1 MNVAAVSIVER
12 KKCQKPDNCR
22 NYGIASRSRNNSI
35 DTVAA
40 EAMVSIVVVVVAIV
54 VVVVVVVVV
63 AAVVMVVAIVVVV
76 VVIVY

>member
-1 MNVAAVSIVER
+1 MNVAALSIVER

-54 VVVVVVVVV
+54 VVVVVVVV

>member
-12 KKCQKPDNCR
+12 KKCQKTDNCR

-54 VVVVVVVVV
+54 VVVVVVV

>member
-54 VVVVVVVVV
+54 VVVVVVVV

>member
-54 VVVVVVVVV
+54 VVVVVV

>member
-54 VVVVVVVVV
+54 VVVVVVV